1 MFNVKEYQKAYYQA
15 NKKKLL
21 ENASNYSK
29 KNKDKLTDYYSDRY
43 SKKRESIRKQ
53 ESKSRAKKKHK
64 PVVYLIVKENYVG
77 ITELLD
83 ERLRSHKRYNKDI
96 SEVIILCECE
106 TRKEALEIEA
116 ALHKEGYAGSALRS

>member
-21 ENASNYSK
+21 ENMSKYSK
-29 KNKDKLTDYYSDRY
+29 ENKDKLTGYYSDRY
-43 SKKRESIRKQ
+43 SKKRESIRKK
-53 ESKSRAKKKHK
+53 ETLSREKKKHK
-64 PVVYLIVKENYVG
+64 TIVYLIVNENYVG
-77 ITELLD
+77 ITDLLD
-83 ERLRSHKRYNKDI
+83 ERLRSHKHSKRDI

-106 TRKEALEIEA
+106 ARKEALEIEA